1 MRPLWYPNHLQRPYA
16 SMQSFRIE
24 RALDFYER
32 LVNLPCS
39 VGLTEDQITK
49 VAETVSGT
57 TARTN

>member
-1 MRPLWYPNHLQRPYA
+1 
-16 SMQSFRIE
+16 MQSFRIE